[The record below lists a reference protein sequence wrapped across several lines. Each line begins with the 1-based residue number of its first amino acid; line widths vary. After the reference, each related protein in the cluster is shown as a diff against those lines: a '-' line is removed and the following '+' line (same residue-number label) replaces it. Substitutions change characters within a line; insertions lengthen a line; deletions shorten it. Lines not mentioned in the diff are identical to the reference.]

1 MKRFVPLK
9 YILVMITLFFILPL
23 LIILLMLYI
32 IGLNKVTISVC
43 MFLSVLIISGPY
55 AYYKNRENASIVFK
69 NRQIINYINDGT
81 LNFGWAEEIEKIKRI
96 EVANNGKAK
105 NIFKNCKSKKVL
117 LIDFGSYNI
126 KYISISLFT
135 NYQIKRII
143 EYIDNNK

>member
-23 LIILLMLYI
+23 LAILLMLYI

>member
-23 LIILLMLYI
+23 LTILFMLYI

-81 LNFGWAEEIEKIKRI
+81 LNFGWAEEIENIKRI
-96 EVANNGKAK
+96 EVANNEKAK
-105 NIFKNCKSKKVL
+105 KIFKNCKSKKVL